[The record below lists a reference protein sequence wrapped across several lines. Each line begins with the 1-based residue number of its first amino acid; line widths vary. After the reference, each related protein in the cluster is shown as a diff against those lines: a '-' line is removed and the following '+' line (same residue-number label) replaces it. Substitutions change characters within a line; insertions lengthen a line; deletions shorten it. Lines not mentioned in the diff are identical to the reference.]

1 MGRNR
6 INGGVSI
13 LVEYKF
19 TNFKVSNLKEGVFIG
34 LFTKR

>member
-6 INGGVSI
+6 INGRVNT
-13 LVEYKF
+13 LVEYKI
-19 TNFKVSNLKEGVFIG
+19 TNFKVSNLKETVFIA